1 MAVTI
6 NLPLPGPAAEQDGA
20 TGGELR
26 RQICDLLSALY
37 PTIDLTKRRCECRYP
52 FPHCIRLTPVA
63 EDGISPRGETVVVEG
78 KHLWER
84 GLSFC
89 HPQPLP
95 ERRMIASLPS
105 GRGVWLSF
113 LIDLTWCRFIKRGRY
128 ESEGRF
134 VRSVRFGA
142 ERAQQE

>member
-6 NLPLPGPAAEQDGA
+6 NLPRVDQTAEQKGA

-37 PTIDLTKRRCECRYP
+37 PAIDLTKRRCECRYP
-52 FPHCIRLTPVA
+52 FPYCIRLTPVA

-84 GLSFC
+84 GLRFR

-95 ERRMIASLPS
+95 QRRVIASLPS
-105 GRGVWLSF
+105 GGGLWLSF
-113 LIDLTWCRFIKRGRY
+113 LSDLTSCRFIKPGRY

-142 ERAQQE
+142 ERAQHE